1 MNDSFGPALE
11 SGLSSWEPAMK
22 STQMSHRY
30 QFTDI
35 HQVDPEWFKS
45 NRLLGP
51 GADQSTIHAYK
62 LLRTQILQTMA
73 QNNWNS
79 IGIISARSG
88 QGATL
93 TAINL
98 AISIALEH
106 SRTVLLADFNLR
118 QPAVHTYFNYAPE
131 FGISDYLNGKADVH
145 DMLFTP
151 GIDSLVVLPGRER
164 IIHSSEFLTTP
175 RMNNLVREMKDRYA
189 QRIVIFDLPPLL
201 ESDDAVAFMD
211 QYDAGLLIIEEGVT
225 RKSDLRRISELLG
238 DKPVLGTVLNNTK

>member
-1 MNDSFGPALE
+1 MNNTFGPALE
-11 SGLSSWEPAMK
+11 SGPSSWEPAMQK
-22 STQMSHRY
+22 TQMSHRY
-30 QFTDI
+30 QFTEI
-35 HQVDPEWFKS
+35 HQVDQAWFKS

-51 GADQSTIHAYK
+51 GADQDTIHAYK
-62 LLRTQILQTMA
+62 LLHTQILKTMY

-79 IGIISARSG
+79 IGIIGARSG

-118 QPAVHTYFNYAPE
+118 QPSIHTYFNYCPE
-131 FGISDYLNGKADVH
+131 FGIGDYLNDKADVL

-175 RMNNLVREMKDRYA
+175 RMSNLVQEMKGRYA
-189 QRIVIFDLPPLL
+189 QRIIIFDLPPIL
-201 ESDDAVAFMD
+201 ETDDAVAFMD

-225 RKSDLRRISELLG
+225 RKSDMRRISELLG
-238 DKPVLGTVLNNTK
+238 DKPILGAVLNNAK